1 MEQDAAPARGDER
14 SSPPGRRRGTARGH
28 YRTPA
33 RSSLTCGACKGSGES
48 AARRRKENAA
58 MERRAAQRVSPD
70 ALAPK
75 GAIESMWRRSALHP
89 LCVGRRAGREY
100 GRARAVKRIGPAEL
114 GCLKFG
120 PVIPARERLGMSEK
134 IIRRYCRSDASCRSW
149 RQPADGSARPCAR

>member
-1 MEQDAAPARGDER
+1 
-14 SSPPGRRRGTARGH
+14 
-28 YRTPA
+28 
-33 RSSLTCGACKGSGES
+33 
-48 AARRRKENAA
+48 

-134 IIRRYCRSDASCRSW
+134 ILIPGRQGGLILVASCLCE
-149 RQPADGSARPCAR
+149 GVI